1 MKNRVVSLLLSLII
15 IILSIPYV
23 SAQDR
28 YLTRGEVVEM
38 LLKAADDY
46 NPGVQKTDIIKR
58 CQFFHI
64 NNDWDNEYFN
74 HNLYVKL

>member
-64 NNDWDNEYFN
+64 NND
-74 HNLYVKL
+74 